1 MPIDGAILKG
11 KGMKFAKVLRENE
24 FKASDC
30 WLSEKK

>member
-1 MPIDGAILKG
+1 MSIDGAILIEK
-11 KGMKFAKVLRENE
+11 ALKVLRENE